1 MENLKADTEKNPI
14 FLTLYY
20 PNTGNCIFNGNN
32 GSHFKNRQKMK
43 FNLKKVQRKKLQE
56 QKITN

>member
-43 FNLKKVQRKKLQE
+43 FNLKKVQRKKL
-56 QKITN
+56 